1 MKKILILLTIILLA
15 TTTCSSQI
23 ISTDIKSDT
32 IVYITTDQ
40 LKYANLIFVE
50 HDKLLKENE
59 LFKQQIINSQMI
71 TDNLLLNDSIK
82 SLQITNYRYTNDLY
96 IKQINTLNQD
106 LSKKNNAILYWKI
119 GGITVSVGLI
129 LFILLK

>member
-59 LFKQQIINSQMI
+59 LFKQQIRNSQMI

-82 SLQITNYRYTNDLY
+82 SLQIANYRYTNDLY

-106 LSKKNNAILYWKI
+106 LSNKNNTILYWKI

>member
-32 IVYITTDQ
+32 IVYITSDQ

-59 LFKQQIINSQMI
+59 LFKQQIRNSQMI

-82 SLQITNYRYTNDLY
+82 SLQIANYRYTNDLY

-106 LSKKNNAILYWKI
+106 LSNKNNTILYWKI

>member
-32 IVYITTDQ
+32 IVYITPEQ

-59 LFKQQIINSQMI
+59 LFKQQIRNSQMI

-82 SLQITNYRYTNDLY
+82 SLQIANYRYTNDLY

-106 LSKKNNAILYWKI
+106 LSNKNNTILYWKI